1 MLANSLEILK
11 ALQYSNGL
19 FAAARKDV
27 KTGYNRA
34 WIRDNVYSVLGFEA
48 VGNFEEVKR
57 TLHALLDI
65 LKKHEYKIDW
75 MIKQPL
81 PKHSYRYIHAR
92 YDPITNEEIHEEW
105 GNKQNDAIGLLLF
118 KIGDLEQKGIKIVR
132 DETDKI
138 ILQKLVD
145 YLQAIEYWH
154 DKDNG
159 IWEEKEEVHAS
170 SIGACVAGLNKIQNI
185 VDVSKKLIEK
195 GQEALNKLLPRES
208 ITKEVD
214 LALLSLIYP
223 YNIVNEEQREQ
234 ILKNVEENLLKERG
248 VIRYLGDKYYNLN
261 GEAEW
266 TFGLAW
272 LSIIY
277 KQLGNITKHKFFLEK
292 TLRCV
297 NAFGEL
303 PELYYAKSNQHN
315 DNFPLA
321 WAQSLM
327 IVAMI

>member
-1 MLANSLEILK
+1 MLANSLQILK

-48 VGNFEEVKR
+48 VGNFEEVKK

-92 YDPITNEEIHEEW
+92 YDPITNEEIHEQW
-105 GNKQNDAIGLLLF
+105 GNKQNDSIGALLF
-118 KIGDLEQKGIKIVR
+118 KIGDLERRGINIIR
-132 DETDKI
+132 DEDKNI
-138 ILQKLVD
+138 IQKLVD

-159 IWEEKEEVHAS
+159 MWEENEEVHAS
-170 SIGACVAGLNKIQNI
+170 SIGACVAGLKKIKDI
-185 VDVSKKLIEK
+185 VNVPQELIEK
-195 GQEALNKLLPRES
+195 GEEALNNLLPRES
-208 ITKEVD
+208 LTKEVD

-223 YNIVNEEQREQ
+223 YNIITEEQREQ
-234 ILKNVEENLLKERG
+234 ILENVEEQLLRERG
-248 VIRYLGDKYYNLN
+248 VIRYKGDRYYYFN

-277 KQLGNITKHKFFLEK
+277 KQINNVTKQKFFLEK

-297 NAFGEL
+297 NIFGEL
-303 PELYYAKSNQHN
+303 PELYFANTSKHN

-327 IVAMI
+327 IVAMA